1 MDLGLK
7 GRVALVTGSSR
18 GIGRSIALALGEEG
32 CKLVL
37 CARGDEALR
46 KTAGE
51 IREKGAEVV
60 AVAADVTTKEGAE
73 KTVRQA
79 MESFQGIHVLV
90 NNVGGS
96 QWKSFVEHTD
106 EDWQEVIDMNL
117 FASIRMTRL
126 VVPLMEKQGSG
137 SIILISSIWG
147 RELGGPSSY
156 NATKAAAIGLSKNLA
171 RELAP
176 KGIRVNTVAPGS
188 ILFPG
193 GGWDRRQKADPG
205 RMAAFIEQE
214 MPLGR
219 FGKPEEVADM
229 VVFLASERASL
240 VTGACINVD
249 GCQSRSLI

>member
-7 GRVALVTGSSR
+7 AKVAIVTGSSR
-18 GIGRSIALALGEEG
+18 GIGRSIALGLADEG
-32 CKLVL
+32 CNLVI
-37 CARGDEALR
+37 CARGERELQE
-46 KTAGE
+46 TAEE
-51 IREKGAEVV
+51 IRNKGVEVV
-60 AVAADVTTKEGAE
+60 SVVADVTSKGGAE
-73 KTVRQA
+73 NIVDRATAVFR
-79 MESFQGIHVLV
+79 GINVLV

-96 QWKSFVEHTD
+96 QWKSFVEHSD
-106 EDWQEVIDMNL
+106 EDWQAVIDLNL
-117 FASIRMTRL
+117 FASIRMTRR
-126 VVPLMEKQGSG
+126 VIPVMAEQGGG

-176 KGIRVNTVAPGS
+176 KAIRVNTVAPGS

-193 GGWDRRQKADPG
+193 GGWDKRQKADPKG
-205 RMAAFIEQE
+205 MAAFVKQE
-214 MPLGR
+214 MPFGR
-219 FGKPEEVADM
+219 FGKPEEIADM

-240 VTGACINVD
+240 ITGTCINVD

>member
-7 GRVALVTGSSR
+7 GKVSVVTGSSR
-18 GIGRSIALALGEEG
+18 GIGRSIALTLAEEG
-32 CKLVL
+32 CNLVL
-37 CARGDEALR
+37 CARGGEALG
-46 KTAGE
+46 KVAEE
-51 IREKGAEVV
+51 IRKKGTEVI
-60 AVAADVTTKEGAE
+60 AVKADATTKEGAE
-73 KTVRQA
+73 EIVHRA
-79 MESFQGIHVLV
+79 LESFKTIHVLV

-96 QWKSFVEHTD
+96 QWKSFVDHTD
-106 EDWQEVIDMNL
+106 EDWREVIDMNL
-117 FASIRMTRL
+117 FASIRITRL
-126 VVPLMEKQGSG
+126 VVPVMEKQGYG
-137 SIILISSIWG
+137 SIIIISSIWG
-147 RELGGPSSY
+147 REMGGPSSY

-193 GGWDRRQKADPG
+193 GGWDRRQKTDPKG
-205 RMAAFIEQE
+205 MAAFIKQE

-229 VVFLASERASL
+229 VVFLASGRASL

>member
-7 GRVALVTGSSR
+7 GKTAIVTGSSR
-18 GIGRSIALALGEEG
+18 GIGRAIAMGLAEEG
-32 CKLVL
+32 CNLVI
-37 CARGDEALR
+37 CARGKEALET
-46 KTAGE
+46 TAGE
-51 IREKGAEVV
+51 IRSRGVEV
-60 AVAADVTTKEGAE
+60 AAIAADVTGKEGADTIVE
-73 KTVRQA
+73 EALVA
-79 MESFQGIHVLV
+79 FQGIDVLV

-106 EDWQEVIDMNL
+106 EDWQAVIDLNL
-117 FASIRMTRL
+117 FATIRMTRR
-126 VVPLMEKQGSG
+126 VVPVMEERGGG

-147 RELGGPSSY
+147 REWGGPSSY
-156 NATKAAAIGLSKNLA
+156 NSTKAAAIGLSKNLA

-193 GGWDRRQKADPG
+193 GGWDRRQRDDPEG
-205 RMAAFIEQE
+205 MAAFVKQE

-219 FGKPEEVADM
+219 FGRPEEIADM
-229 VVFLASERASL
+229 VVFLASKRASL